1 MFRSIVLNALP
12 RSCVAATAC
21 LLLAACATPGGEGQ
35 DSAATPASTPAQA
48 SNQAVAASGAS
59 LNPDEIVCV
68 KEKITGSRL
77 RRTVCQTRAEWAAMR
92 GGAQET
98 MRELQAL
105 PQGIDDQ

>member
-1 MFRSIVLNALP
+1 MFRSFVPKALP

-21 LLLAACATPGGEGQ
+21 LLLAACATPGGDGQ
-35 DSAATPASTPAQA
+35 DASAAPANKPAQA
-48 SNQAVAASGAS
+48 PNQTVAATGAS
-59 LNPDEIVCV
+59 LNPDEVVCV
-68 KEKITGSRL
+68 REKITGSRL
-77 RRTVCQTRAEWAAMR
+77 RRNVCQTRREWAALR

>member
-1 MFRSIVLNALP
+1 MFRSIVLKALP

-21 LLLAACATPGGEGQ
+21 LLLSACATPGGDGQ
-35 DSAATPASTPAQA
+35 DAAAAPVNKPAQA
-48 SNQAVAASGAS
+48 TNQTVAASGAS
-59 LNPDEIVCV
+59 QNPDEIVCV

-77 RRTVCQTRAEWAAMR
+77 RRNVCQTRAEWAAMQ

-105 PQGIDDQ
+105 PQGVDDQ